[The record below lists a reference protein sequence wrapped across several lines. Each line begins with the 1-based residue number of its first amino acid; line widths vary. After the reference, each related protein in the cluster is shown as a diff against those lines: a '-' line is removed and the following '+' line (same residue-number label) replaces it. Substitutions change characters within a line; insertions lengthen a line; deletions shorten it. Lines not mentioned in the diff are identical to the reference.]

1 MNPQPQSDMSEGDQD
16 PRFVTLAN
24 EQVREAV
31 GEKNCQNAETIDDLF
46 NKVIGAIHP
55 EVLAAIKAGGADLG
69 EFTMDNMDLES
80 WQIDIPLSPEQSDS
94 EYHQPPQ
101 WHEERHR
108 YNEIRCTSTEPND
121 TSLHDARAA
130 AMVALARTRQHAQI
144 SQGLLSD
151 PQTSPITPHYFHPP
165 HTQAGVPWL
174 QEHSQPQGQ
183 AMRDISQQ
191 KRAGRPFLSL
201 QPTVPISEPMQDQSW
216 RPNFTHQTT
225 PQVAIPAF
233 SKAPTQVPRAIAAA
247 PPQSMHFANF
257 AEAQQAA
264 ATRVIHHNYHPV
276 ANDSSFPQ
284 DQAARTFYIRR
295 LYDAFADITQC
306 IDSATVANFDLR
318 WTTLSSGTS
327 PYTPAM
333 ITTVCHAL
341 LAIAIN
347 LHTHGPICLNVYD
360 QGKLENVYKSL
371 DLTFRARID
380 KVCELMRI
388 SKARWGNLLK
398 FEGLEMVAA
407 TAPLL
412 IRQTRSNYHH
422 NRNRQDDL
430 VAGKET
436 ESGGMGNDDDENED

>member
-1 MNPQPQSDMSEGDQD
+1 MSDPSHD
-16 PRFVTLAN
+16 PKLFARI
-24 EQVREAV
+24 EERGEHEAGNV
-31 GEKNCQNAETIDDLF
+31 YCQNAETIDDLF

-80 WQIDIPLSPEQSDS
+80 WQIDIPLSPEQTDS
-94 EYHQPPQ
+94 QYHQLPQ
-101 WHEERHR
+101 WHEERNS
-108 YNEIRCTSTEPND
+108 YNEIRYTPTEPNE
-121 TSLHDARAA
+121 TSLHDARVA
-130 AMVALARTRQHAQI
+130 AMVALARTRQHVQT
-144 SQGLLSD
+144 SQGLFNE
-151 PQTSPITPHYFHPP
+151 PQTLPTTPQHIYPP
-165 HTQAGVPWL
+165 HTQERVPCT
-174 QEHSQPQGQ
+174 QQQSQPQPQDQ

-191 KRAGRPFLSL
+191 QIAGRPFMAL

-216 RPNFTHQTT
+216 RPNFTRPKT

-257 AEAQQAA
+257 AEAQRAA
-264 ATRVIHHNYHPV
+264 ATRVVHHNYHPL

-284 DQAARTFYIRR
+284 DQAARRFYIRQ
-295 LYDAFADITQC
+295 LYDAFTDITQC

-318 WTTLSSGTS
+318 WATLSSGTS

-341 LAIAIN
+341 LSIAID
-347 LHTHGPICLNVYD
+347 LHTHGPISLNVYD
-360 QGKLENVYKSL
+360 QGKLENVYKYRN
-371 DLTFRARID
+371 LTFSARVD

-388 SKARWGNLLK
+388 SKARCGNLLK
-398 FEGLEMVAA
+398 FEGLEMVVA

-436 ESGGMGNDDDENED
+436 EAGEMGYDDDENED

>member
-1 MNPQPQSDMSEGDQD
+1 MNPQPEPDMSEGDQD
-16 PRFVTLAN
+16 PRFVTVAN
-24 EQVREAV
+24 EQAKAAV
-31 GEKNCQNAETIDDLF
+31 GENNCQNAETIDDLF
-46 NKVIGAIHP
+46 NRVIGAIHP

-94 EYHQPPQ
+94 QYHQLPQ
-101 WHEERHR
+101 WHEERNP
-108 YNEIRCTSTEPND
+108 YNEIRYTPTEPND
-121 TSLHDARAA
+121 TSLDDARVAA
-130 AMVALARTRQHAQI
+130 VVAFARTRQHAQI
-144 SQGLLSD
+144 SRGLLSE
-151 PQTSPITPHYFHPP
+151 PQTSPTTPQYIYPP
-165 HTQAGVPWL
+165 YTQARVPWMQEQL
-174 QEHSQPQGQ
+174 QLQSQP
-183 AMRDISQQ
+183 MIDTSQQ
-191 KRAGRPFLSL
+191 QVAGRQSMALR
-201 QPTVPISEPMQDQSW
+201 PTVPTPEPMQDQSW
-216 RPNFTHQTT
+216 RLDFTRPTT

-233 SKAPTQVPRAIAAA
+233 SKAPTQIPRAIAAA

-264 ATRVIHHNYHPV
+264 TTRVIHHNYHPL

-284 DQAARTFYIRR
+284 DEAARRFYIRR
-295 LYDAFADITQC
+295 LYDAFTDITQC

-318 WTTLSSGTS
+318 WANLSSGTS

-347 LHTHGPICLNVYD
+347 LHTHGPISLNVYD
-360 QGKLENVYKSL
+360 QGKLENVYKYR
-371 DLTFRARID
+371 DLTFSARID

-388 SKARWGNLLK
+388 SKARCGNLLK
-398 FEGLEMVAA
+398 FEGLEMVVA

-436 ESGGMGNDDDENED
+436 EAEEMGHDDENED